1 MDPMRNIATDPNA
14 DIAVYTR
21 WMKKMVQYLHS
32 NNVPFMAG
40 TDTPIG
46 YLIPGQSLHKEL
58 ELLVESGFS
67 NEHTLQAATINPAIF
82 LGVEAETGQ
91 IKVGYNAD
99 LVLLK
104 GNPLQNISFTQQ
116 IHSVIKNG
124 TFWSI
129 SELDSIL
136 IR

>member
-1 MDPMRNIATDPNA
+1 
-14 DIAVYTR
+14 
-21 WMKKMVQYLHS
+21 
-32 NNVPFMAG
+32 MAG

-67 NEHTLQAATINPAIF
+67 NEHALQNATINPATF
-82 LGVEAETGQ
+82 LGVERHTGR

-104 GNPLQNISFTQQ
+104 GNPIKNISFTQK
-116 IHSVIKNG
+116 IYAVIKNG

-129 SELDSIL
+129 SELDSLL